1 MWKVSVFGVFLIH
14 IFSAFRWIRTRK
26 TLNTDTFL
34 AVCENRGYAYDHYFL
49 IKSWIFSSCLFSIKK
64 HPCRGAFKNK
74 CSEGLKNSKY
84 LWKNLLL
91 AKFQT
96 FHLQF
101 YQKEPHHRYFWETS
115 WVTVWAAF
123 IPLANRNLYLIS
135 FVKRT
140 RTYGQMDSWQERILC
155 RTTNMAYGSVK
166 HYYLHHFR

>member
-1 MWKVSVFGVFLIH
+1 MKSVRIWS
-14 IFSAFRWIRTRK
+14 FSSPYFPTFRWIRTRK
-26 TLNTDTFL
+26 TPNTDTSL
-34 AVCENRGYAYDHYFL
+34 AVCGNRAYASDHYFL

-84 LWKNLLL
+84 LWKNSLL

-115 WVTVWAAF
+115 WVTVWEQK
-123 IPLANRNLYLIS
+123 PLFNR
-135 FVKRT
+135 FCQ
-140 RTYGQMDSWQERILC
+140 TYMHIWLNVWLTGEDIVPHNKYSLWKC
-155 RTTNMAYGSVK
+155 
-166 HYYLHHFR
+166 